1 MLLATAV
8 APVAAWPQTEMDV
21 TPTNQYIDGCPTALA
36 SWNVALWGGKPGTQ
50 FTVHVD
56 YDNGT
61 WTTRQVPGSV
71 PWSYTYYFGELGC
84 GPRDYTQDWS
94 ASRSGGGTAYD
105 TTVVQA
111 NN

>member
-21 TPTNQYIDGCPTALA
+21 TPTNQYIDGCQAAYA

-56 YDNGT
+56 YGDGGYRTKSVTGT
-61 WTTRQVPGSV
+61 TA
-71 PWSYTYYFGELGC
+71 WSYQFLFYPCQHYYW
-84 GPRDYTQDWS
+84 TQDWS

-105 TTVVQA
+105 TTHVDI
-111 NN
+111 N